1 MKNKNTYIIAE
12 IAQAHDGSL
21 GMIHS
26 YIDALKPTGVNAV
39 KFQFHSADHESS
51 IHEKFRVPFSVQD
64 KSRYEYW
71 KRMEFTLEQ
80 WFGIK
85 KHCDQMGIDFI
96 CSVFSNYSIDILEKI
111 NNKIYKIPSGELSN
125 FLMLNK
131 LSKLNKKTILSTGL
145 SDFKEIG
152 EAVNILKNKS
162 KEIMLMQCTT
172 EYPTKPNDIGLE
184 NINILKKKY
193 NLKVG
198 LSDHSGTIYPSLS
211 AITLGADLI
220 EVHAAFDKR
229 MFGPDT
235 SSSLTISEIKTIVEG
250 SQFINQSL
258 SKNKNKNSITS
269 SIKRNRN
276 IFGRSIIANKK
287 LREGH
292 IITTEDID
300 SIKPSGYGLSPKQ
313 YLKITNKK
321 LLKDKNKN
329 DFLSLSDVI

>member
-1 MKNKNTYIIAE
+1 
-12 IAQAHDGSL
+12 
-21 GMIHS
+21 
-26 YIDALKPTGVNAV
+26 
-39 KFQFHSADHESS
+39 
-51 IHEKFRVPFSVQD
+51 
-64 KSRYEYW
+64 
-71 KRMEFTLEQ
+71 
-80 WFGIK
+80 
-85 KHCDQMGIDFI
+85 MGIDFI

-152 EAVNILKNKS
+152 EAINILKKKT
-162 KEIMLMQCTT
+162 KEIMLLQCTT
-172 EYPTKPNDIGLE
+172 EYPTKPHDIGLE
-184 NINILKKKY
+184 NIDILKKKY
-193 NLKVG
+193 NLRVG

-220 EVHAAFDKR
+220 EVHATFDKR

-235 SSSLTISEIKTIVEG
+235 ASSLTISEIKTIVEG
-250 SQFINQSL
+250 SKFINQSL
-258 SKNKNKNSITS
+258 SKIKNKNSITS
-269 SIKRNRN
+269 SIKKNRN

-292 IITTEDID
+292 IITIDDID

-313 YLKITNKK
+313 YLKIINKK
-321 LLKDKNKN
+321 LLKNKNKN